1 MNQLTIT
8 TMTTTMHDITDNY
21 TTLPL
26 FSLNV
31 NGMSE
36 EKKRKKLFEILINKN
51 TDITPIQETHSTK
64 NLTSKLEKEW
74 LDKSFWNSG
83 TVPRSSGVEKI

>member
-8 TMTTTMHDITDNY
+8 TMTTTMHDMTDNY
-21 TTLPL
+21 TTLSL

-36 EKKRKKLFEILINKN
+36 EKK
-51 TDITPIQETHSTK
+51 
-64 NLTSKLEKEW
+64 
-74 LDKSFWNSG
+74 
-83 TVPRSSGVEKI
+83 

>member
-36 EKKRKKLFEILINKN
+36 EKKQKN
-51 TDITPIQETHSTK
+51 FLK
-64 NLTSKLEKEW
+64 Y
-74 LDKSFWNSG
+74 
-83 TVPRSSGVEKI
+83 

>member
-36 EKKRKKLFEILINKN
+36 EKKTKKTF
-51 TDITPIQETHSTK
+51 
-64 NLTSKLEKEW
+64 
-74 LDKSFWNSG
+74 
-83 TVPRSSGVEKI
+83 